1 MIFQVAKNHTLPLI
15 ESFRWSLEMAREFL
29 TFVLGLILIQEIYT
43 QNFEKKTLKKSCR
56 AGAQK

>member
-1 MIFQVAKNHTLPLI
+1 
-15 ESFRWSLEMAREFL
+15 MAREFL